1 MSMVGALAAV
11 HQQPAAAASKAAIS
25 TGEAAAFADSLSD
38 LERQFKKRGMGV
50 NEKAILV
57 HCLDS
62 LLQVL
67 NPPSAPKDLEA
78 SDLTECVADIF
89 AATAAETNPPEV
101 VVQVSDCFR
110 TASGDFTILIS
121 DGKYST
127 IVRASPT
134 FGRTVLLACN
144 DTRVVRMRLR
154 YMHRAVPGK
163 EVSHIAYDYADVSST
178 YRNFRRTVGNPM
190 ELTAVN
196 GRTNADVLA
205 VCSGNCNEAFVQTI
219 GQDGGWAN
227 ADYDYDTEAWGNGDE
242 HVGYS
247 VVNGTHQCVV
257 DFVGGFPDTAAA
269 AADCPFVDKP
279 VNQFTPADR
288 RFVNNWWLGTQVFH
302 CVGKGKRC
310 RFADCVTLRN
320 RQLHPNAAHIPYVGF
335 KYAILESQPDPPAD
349 PRYLS
354 DGASSASEYDG
365 SSADNGGSDDDYESD

>member
-1 MSMVGALAAV
+1 MVGALAAV

-127 IVRASPT
+127 IVRPPPHLWTHCA
-134 FGRTVLLACN
+134 ACVQ
-144 DTRVVRMRLR
+144 R
-154 YMHRAVPGK
+154 H
-163 EVSHIAYDYADVSST
+163 SCCADA
-178 YRNFRRTVGNPM
+178 
-190 ELTAVN
+190 TAVY
-196 GRTNADVLA
+196 A
-205 VCSGNCNEAFVQTI
+205 SGCA
-219 GQDGGWAN
+219 GQRG
-227 ADYDYDTEAWGNGDE
+227 
-242 HVGYS
+242 V
-247 VVNGTHQCVV
+247 
-257 DFVGGFPDTAAA
+257 
-269 AADCPFVDKP
+269 
-279 VNQFTPADR
+279 
-288 RFVNNWWLGTQVFH
+288 
-302 CVGKGKRC
+302 
-310 RFADCVTLRN
+310 
-320 RQLHPNAAHIPYVGF
+320 AHRVR
-335 KYAILESQPDPPAD
+335 LC
-349 PRYLS
+349 
-354 DGASSASEYDG
+354 
-365 SSADNGGSDDDYESD
+365 